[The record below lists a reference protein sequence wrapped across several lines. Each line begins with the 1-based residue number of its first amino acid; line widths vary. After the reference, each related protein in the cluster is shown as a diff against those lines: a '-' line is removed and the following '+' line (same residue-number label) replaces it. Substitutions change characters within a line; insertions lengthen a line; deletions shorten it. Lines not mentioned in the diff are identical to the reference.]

1 MPGVTED
8 FMLKDL
14 NAIQGMGYIKGK
26 KSLIVVAIEV
36 GVLKS
41 TDLLGPG

>member
-1 MPGVTED
+1 MPGVTGD

-26 KSLIVVAIEV
+26 KSLIMVAIKV
-36 GVLKS
+36 GVLRS
-41 TDLLGPG
+41 TDLLGLG